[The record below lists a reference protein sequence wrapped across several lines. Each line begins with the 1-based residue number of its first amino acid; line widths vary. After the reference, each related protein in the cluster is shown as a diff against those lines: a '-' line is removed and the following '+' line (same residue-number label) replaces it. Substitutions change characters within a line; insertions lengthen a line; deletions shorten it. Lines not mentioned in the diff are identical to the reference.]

1 MLKDGDY
8 VGVQSNGTTFPFPL
22 FFEFFFLF
30 LKIWNGLNKRG
41 IKKKNDL
48 LTWAGQKPKKSK

>member
-22 FFEFFFLF
+22 FFEFFFSLF
-30 LKIWNGLNKRG
+30 ENLKR
-41 IKKKNDL
+41 IK
-48 LTWAGQKPKKSK
+48 